1 MATKAELSRTKILA
15 AAMEVM
21 AREGARSLTLDK
33 VAHQAGVSKGGLT
46 HHFNSKQELFLG
58 LFDLVVGVMQGQLET
73 QLALEP
79 EEGTPGRVTR
89 AYMRVNLEAIR
100 NGEEESMRGLIEMLL
115 ADPGLVEK
123 RRHELC
129 GLHDR
134 LECDGLDPV
143 QAIALAAA
151 SDGCWM
157 NVLLGFY
164 GPTDPR
170 IVTVHEYLFALSRQP
185 MWAAEVGQ

>member
-1 MATKAELSRTKILA
+1 MVSKAEHSRTKILA
-15 AAMEVM
+15 AAMAVM
-21 AREGARSLTLDK
+21 ERDGARALTLDK
-33 VAHQAGVSKGGLT
+33 VAREAGVSKGGLT
-46 HHFNSKQELFLG
+46 HHFKSKQELFLG
-58 LFDLVVGVMQGQLET
+58 LFDLVVGVLKKHLEE

-79 EEGTPGRVTR
+79 DEGVPGRVTR
-89 AYMRVNLEAIR
+89 AYMRVNLETIR
-100 NGEEESMRGLIEMLL
+100 NGEAESMRGLIDMML

-123 RRHELC
+123 RRHELL

-134 LECDGLDPV
+134 LENDGLDPV
-143 QAIALAAA
+143 QAMALAAA

-164 GPTDPR
+164 GPSDPR

-185 MWAAEVGQ
+185 MWAVEGAV

>member
-1 MATKAELSRTKILA
+1 MGLKAELSRTKILTA
-15 AAMEVM
+15 AVVVMERDGARALTLEKV
-21 AREGARSLTLDK
+21 ARE
-33 VAHQAGVSKGGLT
+33 AGVSKGGLT
-46 HHFNSKQELFLG
+46 HHFKSKQELFLG
-58 LFDLVVGVMQGQLET
+58 LFDLVVGVMKGQLET

-79 EEGTPGRVTR
+79 EDGVPGRMTR

-100 NGEEESMRGLIEMLL
+100 NGEAESMRGLIEMLL

-129 GLHDR
+129 GIHDR

-164 GPTDPR
+164 GPSDAR
-170 IVTVHEYLFALSRQP
+170 VVTVHEYLFALSRQP